1 MSAFPPVRPLDEWLQ
16 RHLASTIEE
25 DLRYEASFYGPINSL
40 LTHVFPLQ
48 QRFMVK
54 PQPKLHPVAG
64 MPPPQSEAES
74 SERVSIDSMNNV
86 VQSRKA
92 GRVSTDEPDF
102 IVVKAGFEYGGDLAL
117 AVVEVK
123 KKRKKIMRVDWDQ
136 ALRYLCNILHKN
148 PAPDLTVYLVT
159 GATTYSVQLPM
170 GEEDMVPIRYQFPT
184 LTGLQSSLECIS
196 KRHWAV

>member
-16 RHLASTIEE
+16 RRLASTIEE
-25 DLRYEASFYGPINSL
+25 DLRFEASFYGPINSL

-123 KKRKKIMRVDWDQ
+123 KKHEKITRVDWDQ
-136 ALRYLCNILHKN
+136 ALRYLRNISHKN
-148 PAPDLTVYLVT
+148 PAPHL
-159 GATTYSVQLPM
+159 
-170 GEEDMVPIRYQFPT
+170 I
-184 LTGLQSSLECIS
+184 
-196 KRHWAV
+196 